1 MYIHICVYIYIY
13 IHISI
18 YKHSHIYIDPV
29 DLVDEVV
36 LLRQLAAEHVVD
48 RRERR
53 VVAEPPEVR
62 DRVPAVG
69 RYS

>member
-1 MYIHICVYIYIY
+1 MDRTETRQTPAARL
-13 IHISI
+13 
-18 YKHSHIYIDPV
+18 DPDP